1 MRGNKPAKIQHPLG
15 NAVTILNISVV
26 EWCLII
32 GEIDH
37 RWLAAITRH
46 RKARRCASRL
56 ENAPRRTE
64 PANNRTDVMSVVP
77 EARIS

>member
-46 RKARRCASRL
+46 RKARRCGKSSGKRP
-56 ENAPRRTE
+56 APDRTGE
-64 PANNRTDVMSVVP
+64 
-77 EARIS
+77 